1 MQKLPADLDPRID
14 VERLPRHIAVIMD
27 GNGRWAKLHGK
38 KTTEGHETGAEGV
51 REILKG
57 CRELGIPC
65 LSLFAFST
73 ENWSRPKEEVD
84 SLFQLMSKYIRREI
98 DEIKKHGIRV
108 LLMGEWR
115 DLPPTAVQDLEYCL
129 AQTKDNEDM
138 TVVVGLNYGGRQE
151 ILRCAK
157 RLAEKVQRGEIK
169 TEDITE
175 ALFTRQLYVPEFPDV
190 DLLIRTSGEQRVSNF
205 MLWQLSYAEMV
216 FLPVLWPDFRR
227 KHLWEAIIQYQQRE
241 RRFGTR
247 SDGIASDIARQNA

>member
-1 MQKLPADLDPRID
+1 MRKLPADLDPRVD

-38 KTTEGHETGAEGV
+38 KTTEGHEAGAEGV
-51 REILKG
+51 REVLKG
-57 CRELGIPC
+57 CGELGIAC
-65 LSLFAFST
+65 LSLYAFST
-73 ENWSRPKEEVD
+73 ENWSRPKEEVE

-108 LLMGEWR
+108 LFMGEWR

-129 AQTKDNEDM
+129 AQTKDNKDM
-138 TVVVGLNYGGRQE
+138 TVVVGLNYGGRHE
-151 ILRCAK
+151 ILRGVK
-157 RLAEKVQRGEIK
+157 LLAEKVKRGAIK

-175 ALFTRQLYVPEFPDV
+175 DLFNRHLYVPEFPDV

-227 KHLWEAIIQYQQRE
+227 QHLWEAIVQYQQRE
-241 RRFGTR
+241 RRYGSR
-247 SDGIASDIARQNA
+247 LDGEVLSSTEQNT

>member
-1 MQKLPADLDPRID
+1 MRKLPADLDPRVD

-27 GNGRWAKLHGK
+27 GNGRWAKRHGK
-38 KTTEGHETGAEGV
+38 KTTEGHEAGAEGV
-51 REILKG
+51 REVLKG

-65 LSLFAFST
+65 LSLYAFST
-73 ENWSRPKEEVD
+73 ENWSRPEEEVN

-108 LLMGEWR
+108 LFMGEWR
-115 DLPPTAVQDLEYCL
+115 ELPPTAVQDLEYCL
-129 AQTKDNEDM
+129 EQTKDNRDM

-157 RLAEKVQRGEIK
+157 LMAEKARKGELLP
-169 TEDITE
+169 EEITE
-175 ALFTRQLYVPEFPDV
+175 SLFNQYLYVSEFPDV

-227 KHLWEAIIQYQQRE
+227 KHLWEAIIHYQQRE
-241 RRFGTR
+241 RRFGSRLEGTEPH
-247 SDGIASDIARQNA
+247 SSEFNI

>member
-1 MQKLPADLDPRID
+1 MRKLPADLDPRVD

-27 GNGRWAKLHGK
+27 GNGRWAKRHGK
-38 KTTEGHETGAEGV
+38 KTTEGHEAGAEGV

-57 CRELGIPC
+57 CRDLEIPC
-65 LSLFAFST
+65 LSLYAFST
-73 ENWSRPKEEVD
+73 ENWSRPKEEVE
-84 SLFQLMSKYIRREI
+84 SLFQLMSKYIRKEI
-98 DEIKKHGIRV
+98 DEIKKYGIRV
-108 LLMGEWR
+108 LFMGEWR
-115 DLPPTAVQDLEYCL
+115 ELPPTAVQDLEYCL
-129 AQTKDNEDM
+129 AQTKDNKDM

-157 RLAEKVQRGEIK
+157 RLAEMVLKEEIK
-169 TEDITE
+169 ADDITE
-175 ALFTRQLYVPEFPDV
+175 DLFSRQLYVPEFPDV

-241 RRFGTR
+241 RRYGSR
-247 SDGIASDIARQNA
+247 LDGEVLSSTEQNT